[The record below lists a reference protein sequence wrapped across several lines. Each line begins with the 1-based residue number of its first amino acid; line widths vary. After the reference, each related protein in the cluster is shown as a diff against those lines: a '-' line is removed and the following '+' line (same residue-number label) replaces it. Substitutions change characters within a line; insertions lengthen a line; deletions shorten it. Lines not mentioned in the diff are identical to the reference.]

1 MNETLLTKFNSFTVE
16 ELIEYREKLTH
27 QLMNAVHIEG
37 MDTVLSE
44 LEVIDFLLA
53 SDSDE

>member
-27 QLMNAVHIEG
+27 QLMNAVHIEE